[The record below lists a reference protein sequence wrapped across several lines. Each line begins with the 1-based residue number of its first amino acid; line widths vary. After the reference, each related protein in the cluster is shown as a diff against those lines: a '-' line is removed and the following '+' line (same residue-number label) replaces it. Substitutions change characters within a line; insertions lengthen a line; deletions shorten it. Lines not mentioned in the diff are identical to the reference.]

1 MTDKQQIQMA
11 KVLSMVFSPFYVPVW
26 SLIGLFLFSHLKLFP
41 LYYKLYVLFV
51 VFCFTVLIP
60 WLSIFVFQRTNRL
73 SRWQMSH
80 RRNLH
85 VSYVLTL
92 ISYATCLLLMYKT
105 HVPLLIRNI
114 VVAALVAQVICTL
127 VNLKWKISIHMVG
140 MGGLTGVDFALS
152 NLFFFNPLLPGCIL
166 IMLSGLVGTSRIIL
180 RQHTLLQVVAGF
192 AVGFA
197 CAMLFTLSTWMV

>member
-1 MTDKQQIQMA
+1 MA
-11 KVLSMVFSPFYVPVW
+11 KLLSVVFSPFYVPLW

-41 LYYKLYVLFV
+41 LNYKLFVLIV

-60 WLSIFVFQRTNRL
+60 SVSIFVFQRTNRL

-114 VVAALVAQVICTL
+114 VLASLVAQVICTL
-127 VNLKWKISIHMVG
+127 INLKWKISIHMVG
-140 MGGLTGVDFALS
+140 MGGLTGIDFALS

-166 IMLSGLVGTSRIIL
+166 ILLSGLVGTSRIIL
-180 RQHTLLQVVAGF
+180 RQHTLMQVVAGF

-197 CAMLFTLSTWMV
+197 CAMLFTLSAWMV

>member
-1 MTDKQQIQMA
+1 MA
-11 KVLSMVFSPFYVPVW
+11 KQLSVVFSPFYVPLW

-41 LYYKLYVLFV
+41 LNYKLFVLIV

-60 WLSIFVFQRTNRL
+60 SISIFVFQRTNRL

-114 VVAALVAQVICTL
+114 VLASLVAQVICTL
-127 VNLKWKISIHMVG
+127 INLKWKISIHMVG
-140 MGGLTGVDFALS
+140 MGGLTGIDFALS

-166 IMLSGLVGTSRIIL
+166 ILLSGLVGTSRIIL
-180 RQHTLLQVVAGF
+180 RQHTLMQVVAGF

-197 CAMLFTLSTWMV
+197 CAMLFTLSAWMV

>member
-1 MTDKQQIQMA
+1 MA
-11 KVLSMVFSPFYVPVW
+11 KLLSVVFSPFYVPVW
-26 SLIGLFLFSHLKLFP
+26 SLIGLFLFSPLKLFP
-41 LYYKLYVLFV
+41 LNYKLFVLIV

-60 WLSIFVFQRTNRL
+60 WISILVFQRTNRL

-114 VVAALVAQVICTL
+114 VLASLVAQVICTL
-127 VNLKWKISIHMVG
+127 INLKWKISIHMVG
-140 MGGLTGVDFALS
+140 MGGLTGIDFALS

-166 IMLSGLVGTSRIIL
+166 ILLSGLVGTSRIIL
-180 RQHTLLQVVAGF
+180 RQHTLMQVVAGF

-197 CAMLFTLSTWMV
+197 CAMLFTLSAWMV

>member
-1 MTDKQQIQMA
+1 MTDKQQIQLA
-11 KVLSMVFSPFYVPVW
+11 KLLSVVFSPFYVPLW

-41 LYYKLYVLFV
+41 LNYKLFVLIV
-51 VFCFTVLIP
+51 VFSFTVVIP
-60 WLSIFVFQRTNRL
+60 WISIMVFRHTNRL

-114 VVAALVAQVICTL
+114 VLASLVAQVICTL
-127 VNLKWKISIHMVG
+127 VNLRWKISIHMVG

-166 IMLSGLVGTSRIIL
+166 ILLSGLVGTSRIIL
-180 RQHTLLQVVAGF
+180 RQHSLMQVLAGF
-192 AVGFA
+192 AVGFI
-197 CAMLFTLSTWMV
+197 CAMLFTLSGWMV

>member
-1 MTDKQQIQMA
+1 MTDKQQIQIA

-41 LYYKLYVLFV
+41 LYYKLYVLIV

-92 ISYATCLLLMYKT
+92 ISYATCLLLMYKC
-105 HVPLLIRNI
+105 HCSS
-114 VVAALVAQVICTL
+114 A
-127 VNLKWKISIHMVG
+127 
-140 MGGLTGVDFALS
+140 
-152 NLFFFNPLLPGCIL
+152 
-166 IMLSGLVGTSRIIL
+166 TS
-180 RQHTLLQVVAGF
+180 
-192 AVGFA
+192 
-197 CAMLFTLSTWMV
+197 W